1 MQRDN
6 VRISSELFG
15 AYLKCPTK
23 CFLRS
28 LGDARSENGYANWV
42 NNQEISYLDEGIKHL
57 VEGVGQIEVVTVP
70 MDSKEMRSP
79 QWRLAVGTLVRTQQN
94 LESTVHAIERLVS
107 EGEEKSVQL
116 IPIRLIPRNKV
127 HKHDKLLLA
136 FDALALCEML
146 GCEVRTGKIIHGNS
160 YVTLKSTPLP
170 WRAKQGN

>member
-1 MQRDN
+1 MTEPRSMQQEN
-6 VRISSELFG
+6 VRISSEFFE

-79 QWRLAVGTLVRTQQN
+79 QWRLAVRTLVRTQN
-94 LESTVHAIERLVS
+94 LESAVHAIER
-107 EGEEKSVQL
+107 
-116 IPIRLIPRNKV
+116 
-127 HKHDKLLLA
+127 
-136 FDALALCEML
+136 
-146 GCEVRTGKIIHGNS
+146 
-160 YVTLKSTPLP
+160 
-170 WRAKQGN
+170 